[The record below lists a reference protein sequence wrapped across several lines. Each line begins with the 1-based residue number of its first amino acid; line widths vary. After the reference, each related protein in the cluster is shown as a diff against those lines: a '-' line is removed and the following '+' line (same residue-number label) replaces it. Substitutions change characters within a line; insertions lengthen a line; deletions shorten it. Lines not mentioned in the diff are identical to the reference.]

1 MKKILL
7 ALLISFGAFAQNTIS
22 VIPKPQSIIQGKG
35 KFVWNANTQIAVSE
49 DNLEAKEVA
58 EQLSLRIKIVTNKQ
72 QNVVTG
78 KGSNRILFSKNTQIE
93 KEGYV
98 LKVSSSGVSIE
109 ASNPIGHFYGLQ
121 TLLQL
126 FPAEVL
132 SSSFQPKLILS
143 LPECTIK
150 DQPRFEYRGV
160 MMDVGRY
167 FFPTS
172 FIKKL
177 IDVIAAHK
185 LNVLHL
191 HLTEDQG
198 WRIEI
203 KKYPK
208 LTEIGSFRR
217 ESMLGHYRDQKYD
230 GIPHGGFYTQ
240 DEIRDLVAYAQRKFV
255 TIVPEIEMPGHALAA
270 IASYPELGCT
280 GEQFEVGTKWGVE
293 ERVFCP
299 NEKTFEFLENV
310 LTEVIDLFP
319 SQYIHIGG
327 DECPKEAWKKSQFC
341 QDLMKKEGLKDE
353 HELQSYFIRRIDKF
367 VTSKGRKI
375 IGWDEILEGGLS
387 PNATV
392 MSWRGVEGGIAAAKQ
407 QHDVIMTPNS
417 HMYLDYYQGNPS
429 TEPLAIGGFL
439 PVEKTYSYEPY
450 APELTTSEAK
460 YIKGVQANLW
470 TEYVSKP
477 EHAEYMLFPRALATA
492 EIGWSSKEKDF
503 VDFGKRMTKHFERL
517 NQMAVNYSKA
527 YYYVD
532 FSTEKNKLNQPVV
545 LLKSND
551 QTGTIR
557 YTLDGTK
564 PNEKS
569 LIYSSAKKIVVTG
582 DRTIAAALFAKSG
595 KMIGGVTS
603 KSYVI
608 STSTG
613 KNYTLGT
620 EPKRY
625 LGGEKYALT
634 NGVRGDIN
642 SNEPWVGFSGA
653 NFDFVLD
660 FGQKTNFTNVS
671 VAFQG
676 AYSSWIMP
684 PRNIEILIS
693 EDNKTF
699 KSIKKLELATAVKT
713 ENFVQQL
720 NIAVGNNNARYFKV
734 VAENFGKLPE
744 GHPGKGSPSWLFVDE
759 VSVR

>member
-1 MKKILL
+1 MKKTLI
-7 ALLISFGAFAQNTIS
+7 ALLISFGAFAQNSIS
-22 VIPKPQSIIQGKG
+22 VIPKPQSIVQGKG
-35 KFVWNANTQIAVSE
+35 KFTLNSE
-49 DNLEAKEVA
+49 TEITVGNDNNEAKDIA
-58 EQLSLRIKIVTNKQ
+58 DQLALRLQI
-72 QNVVTG
+72 VTG
-78 KGSNRILFSKNTQIE
+78 KPIKVGTGTGSNKIVFSKNNLLE
-93 KEGYV
+93 KEAYV
-98 LKVSSSGVSIE
+98 LKVLPSGVSIE

-126 FPAEVL
+126 FPTEIF
-132 SSSFQPKLILS
+132 SSSIQPKINLS

-167 FFPTS
+167 FFPIT

-177 IDVIAAHK
+177 VDVLAVHK
-185 LNVLHL
+185 LNTLHL

-203 KKYPK
+203 KKYPR
-208 LTEIGSFRR
+208 LTEIGSIRK

-230 GIPHGGFYTQ
+230 GKPHGGFYTQ
-240 DEIRDLVAYAQRKFV
+240 DELRDLVAYAQRKFV

-270 IASYPELGCT
+270 IAAYPELGCT
-280 GEQFEVGTKWGVE
+280 GEQYEVGTKWGVE

-299 NEKTFEFLENV
+299 NEKTFEFIENV

-392 MSWRGVEGGIAAAKQ
+392 MSWRGVEGGITAAKQ
-407 QHDVIMTPNS
+407 QHDVIMSPNS
-417 HMYLDYYQGNPS
+417 YMYLDYYQGSPS

-439 PVEKTYSYEPY
+439 PVEKTYSFEPF
-450 APELTTSEAK
+450 APELTAEESK

-503 VDFGKRMTKHFERL
+503 ADFGKRMTKHFERL

-527 YYYVD
+527 YYNVD
-532 FSTEKNKLNQPVV
+532 FSTEKNKLSQPLVS
-545 LLKSND
+545 LKSNEEN
-551 QTGTIR
+551 GVIR
-557 YTLDGTK
+557 YTLDGTT

-569 LIYSSAKKIVVTG
+569 LLYTPTKKIVVTG
-582 DRTIAAALFAKSG
+582 DRTIAAALFTKAG
-595 KMIGGVTS
+595 KMMSGIST

-608 STSTG
+608 SKSTG
-613 KNYTLGT
+613 KNYSLGT

-625 LGGEKYALT
+625 TGGEKYALT
-634 NGVRGDIN
+634 NGVRGDVN

-653 NFDFVLD
+653 NFDFTLD
-660 FGQKTNFTNVS
+660 FGQKTNFNNVS

-684 PRNIEILIS
+684 PTNIEIMIS
-693 EDNKTF
+693 DDNKTF
-699 KSIKKLELATAVKT
+699 KSIKKMDLATAVKT
-713 ENFVQQL
+713 ESFVQQL
-720 NIAVGNNNARYFKV
+720 NIAVGNNNARYLKI
-734 VAENFGKLPE
+734 VAENYGKLPE
-744 GHPGKGSPSWLFVDE
+744 GHPGKGTPAWLFVDE